1 MKKGEDHISPLDG
14 KQGSDF
20 LLAKVLPVGKIF
32 RTFATRK
39 EMIGDEEI

>member
-1 MKKGEDHISPLDG
+1 MKKGEDRISPLDG

>member
-1 MKKGEDHISPLDG
+1 MKKGEARISPLG
-14 KQGSDF
+14 GEQGSDR
-20 LLAKVLPVGKIF
+20 LLEKVLPVGKIF

>member
-1 MKKGEDHISPLDG
+1 MKKGEARILPLDG

-20 LLAKVLPVGKIF
+20 LLAKVLPVGKII

>member
-1 MKKGEDHISPLDG
+1 MKKGEDRISPLDG

-20 LLAKVLPVGKIF
+20 LLAKVLPVGKII